1 MSATAF
7 NTRKAV
13 KTLKDAGVTAKAADG
28 HIGVL
33 EEVTEGLATKGDLN
47 SLEEKFDLKL
57 ELLKK
62 ELVNTLT
69 LRMCLVGGF
78 IIGMVKYLP

>member
-1 MSATAF
+1 MATTAF

-13 KTLKDAGVTAKAADG
+13 DKLKDAGVTAKAASA
-28 HIGVL
+28 HVGVL
-33 EEVTEGLATKGDLN
+33 EEVTEGLATKDDLN

-57 ELLKK
+57 ELLRKD
-62 ELVNTLT
+62 LVNTLT
-69 LRMCLVGGF
+69 LRMCVVGGF

>member
-1 MSATAF
+1 MATMVF

-13 KTLKDAGVTAKAADG
+13 DKLKGAGVTAKAASA
-28 HIGVL
+28 HVEVL
-33 EEVTEGLATKGDLN
+33 EEVTDSLMTKDHFELR
-47 SLEEKFDLKL
+47 L

-62 ELVNTLT
+62 DLVNTLT
-69 LRMCLVGGF
+69 LRMCVVGGF